1 MWKIRI
7 EGDIMESYPAEKG
20 RMVINLERQATIERK
35 GEKREMPF
43 EYGFYE
49 LFLIF
54 FFWGIAGWV
63 VEGID
68 MRIEAG
74 EFQNRGF
81 LHMPFCPMYGLGMAA
96 ASVGLGDVKNSYLAL
111 FLFGITFC
119 SVVEY
124 IVGGILE
131 KLFHSKWWDYSHMR
145 FNIKGRVCLRNAVL
159 FGFGAVLVFR
169 LVQPAVEDAIVRIPV
184 NIRAAITMIFGIAF
198 LIDTAASVR
207 RAWERRK
214 IHEGDEL
221 VLIFKA
227 HR

>member
-1 MWKIRI
+1 
-7 EGDIMESYPAEKG
+7 MESYPAEKG

-96 ASVGLGDVKNSYLAL
+96 AS
-111 FLFGITFC
+111 
-119 SVVEY
+119 
-124 IVGGILE
+124 
-131 KLFHSKWWDYSHMR
+131 
-145 FNIKGRVCLRNAVL
+145 GRSRP
-159 FGFGAVLVFR
+159 R
-169 LVQPAVEDAIVRIPV
+169 MTRE
-184 NIRAAITMIFGIAF
+184 
-198 LIDTAASVR
+198 AS
-207 RAWERRK
+207 
-214 IHEGDEL
+214 
-221 VLIFKA
+221 
-227 HR
+227 

>member
-1 MWKIRI
+1 MCSRVYVYVNINFMWKIRI

-81 LHMPFCPMYGLGMAA
+81 LHMPLPPH
-96 ASVGLGDVKNSYLAL
+96 
-111 FLFGITFC
+111 T
-119 SVVEY
+119 E
-124 IVGGILE
+124 
-131 KLFHSKWWDYSHMR
+131 
-145 FNIKGRVCLRNAVL
+145 
-159 FGFGAVLVFR
+159 FR
-169 LVQPAVEDAIVRIPV
+169 WKD
-184 NIRAAITMIFGIAF
+184 
-198 LIDTAASVR
+198 
-207 RAWERRK
+207 W
-214 IHEGDEL
+214 
-221 VLIFKA
+221 KA
-227 HR
+227 T